1 MSLSKAVLRP
11 SHLNSFTGRL
21 LGVEE
26 GGTER
31 QEAMDASSRL
41 FLPLSSFPPVH
52 NGHMKAKACWD
63 PKVQNQL
70 VIQTGC
76 ADTSRMTVVTELQR
90 LEGSFRP
97 LYGMGIQKEGT
108 CSGLDQG
115 LWREMAWVQTL
126 LVAGRH

>member
-1 MSLSKAVLRP
+1 MILSKAILSP

-26 GGTER
+26 GGVER

-52 NGHMKAKACWD
+52 HGHMKAKACWD
-63 PKVQNQL
+63 PKVQNHL

-76 ADTSRMTVVTELQR
+76 ADTSRMTVVAELQG
-90 LEGSFRP
+90 LEGSIPPFR
-97 LYGMGIQKEGT
+97 LGWGYRRKEY
-108 CSGLDQG
+108 
-115 LWREMAWVQTL
+115 V
-126 LVAGRH
+126 VV